1 MGLGFRKSYT
11 LYKGIEKSDNYDIEN
26 FEQIKLIFS
35 KFVEMRLELEDK
47 KNLSEAEGD
56 SSNFIKSDEEISNDK
71 NEDKSHQFNLNL
83 SDISKEIFLGHID
96 DYKKGAKN
104 AIKEYEYLMFI
115 VKNIYKFSND
125 IIEWNE
131 VRRIPEPFNIN
142 ELGPNALIEQSLIDA
157 YEPSLVEKAFKSKM
171 DKKKEHFKLK
181 LREAMQKDEY
191 IYNAWRELIDLAEDI
206 LKGSISSYFK
216 AIKIINPF
224 EDLLELGIDF
234 EFGADNSDVM
244 HVEYVIDSRKIIP
257 YYKLTSSKMGV
268 LNKSNFSREEYNNL
282 VKDYISGC
290 AVRIAREL
298 FALIPIK
305 EVIVHIVD
313 HKFNTDSRINEKL
326 TVFSADIKRELI
338 ENLDID
344 KLTPF
349 DILENSKY
357 SINFNE
363 YDGLQITDRITS
375 AGL

>member
-11 LYKGIEKSDNYDIEN
+11 LYKGIEKNDNYDVEN
-26 FEQIKLIFS
+26 LEQIKLIFS
-35 KFVEMRLELEDK
+35 KFLEMRLENEKRLIEIEADSPNSIKNDEDG
-47 KNLSEAEGD
+47 LH
-56 SSNFIKSDEEISNDK
+56 DK
-71 NEDKSHQFNLNL
+71 NEDKSHEFNLKL

-96 DYKKGAKN
+96 DYKKGSKN

-142 ELGPNALIEQSLIDA
+142 ELGPNALIEQSSIDA

-171 DKKKEHFKLK
+171 DKKKEYFKLK

-206 LKGSISSYFK
+206 LKGRVSSYFK

-234 EFGADNSDVM
+234 EFGADDSNIM
-244 HVEYVIDSRKIIP
+244 HVEYVVDSREIIP

-282 VKDYISGC
+282 VKDYIAGC
-290 AVRIAREL
+290 AIRIAREL
-298 FALIPIK
+298 FALIPIN
-305 EVIVHIVD
+305 EVIVHVVD
-313 HKFNTDSRINEKL
+313 HKFNTNSRINEKI
-326 TVFSADIKRELI
+326 TVLSADIRRELI
-338 ENLDID
+338 ENLDFD
-344 KLTPF
+344 KLKPI
-349 DILENSKY
+349 DILEALKY
-357 SINFNE
+357 NMNFNE
-363 YDGLQITDRITS
+363 YDGLLITGRILL
-375 AGL
+375 ANQ